1 MVLAENRKVQD
12 MLLQEGIS
20 VKRVTEVGPVEVHSA
35 KVLSHLF
42 NYLGKN
48 ESLKMTGR
56 KSKEIGILMTSKLY
70 KIQGRLFAFTP
81 QRFDFSRN
89 YMDCDTSLMV
99 STLEYG
105 VNYLSTCWSASGRP
119 TLTLIM
125 GENMLDG
132 GKIPLAMLSALRKV
146 ITQTHIQTIINI

>member
-1 MVLAENRKVQD
+1 MAENRNVQE
-12 MLLQEGIS
+12 LLLHEGLS
-20 VKRVTEVGPVEVHSA
+20 VKMVTEIGPVEVHPA
-35 KVLSHLF
+35 RVLSHLYT
-42 NYLGKN
+42 YLGKN
-48 ESLKMTGR
+48 ETLKMSGR
-56 KSKEIGILMTSKLY
+56 KNKDTGILMTSKLY

-119 TLTLIM
+119 TLTLII
-125 GENMLDG
+125 GDNMLDA
-132 GKIPLAMLSALRKV
+132 GKIPQSMLSAIRKV
-146 ITQTHIQTIINI
+146 GFGIKGSDLGD